1 MERELIEQEI
11 NNIMINYMCALK
23 RLETQIE
30 IINDEFQ
37 YKNNHNPIEHIKT
50 RVKSVDSIIAK
61 IKKYDIEF
69 STENIIEYVNDLIGA
84 RIVCC
89 FKSDIYKI
97 VEIIKKSSVLEVIK
111 EKDYIKNPKESGYAS
126 YHLIV
131 NVPVN
136 LSTGIVKIKAE
147 IQIRTIA
154 MDFWASLEHKLNYK
168 FSKNISNSLKEELV
182 ENSKMVNKLDK
193 RMNYIKEMINKNLDA
208 CKKKYMK
215 SKEIVNAI
223 LLGRKS

>member
-1 MERELIEQEI
+1 MEKEVIEQEI
-11 NNIMINYMCALK
+11 NDIMINYMCALK
-23 RLETQIE
+23 ILETQIE
-30 IINDEFQ
+30 VFNDEFQ

-50 RVKSVDSIIAK
+50 RVKSVESIM
-61 IKKYDIEF
+61 KKLEKYNLEF
-69 STENIIEYVNDLIGA
+69 SVDNIIEYINDIIGA
-84 RIVCC
+84 RIVCS

-97 VEIIKKSSVLEVIK
+97 VEIIKNSSVLEVIK
-111 EKDYIKNPKESGYAS
+111 EKDYIKDPKPSGYAS

-168 FSKNISNSLKEELV
+168 FSKNIPNDLKMELID
-182 ENSKMVNKLDK
+182 SAKMIGKLDE
-193 RMNYIKEMINKNLDA
+193 RMDYIQEMVKNY
-208 CKKKYMK
+208 
-215 SKEIVNAI
+215 
-223 LLGRKS
+223 

>member
-1 MERELIEQEI
+1 MEKEVIEQEI
-11 NNIMINYMCALK
+11 NDIMINYMCALK
-23 RLETQIE
+23 ILETQIE
-30 IINDEFQ
+30 VINDEFQ

-50 RVKSVDSIIAK
+50 RVKSVESIM
-61 IKKYDIEF
+61 KKLEKYNLEF
-69 STENIIEYVNDLIGA
+69 SVDNIIEYINDIIGA
-84 RIVCC
+84 RIVCS

-97 VEIIKKSSVLEVIK
+97 VEIIKNSSILEVIK
-111 EKDYIKNPKESGYAS
+111 EKDYIKDPKSSGYAS

-168 FSKNISNSLKEELV
+168 FSKNIPNDLKMELID
-182 ENSKMVNKLDK
+182 SAKMIGKLDE
-193 RMNYIKEMINKNLDA
+193 RMNYIQEMVKN
-208 CKKKYMK
+208 Y
-215 SKEIVNAI
+215 
-223 LLGRKS
+223 

>member
-1 MERELIEQEI
+1 MEKEVIEQEI
-11 NNIMINYMCALK
+11 NDIMINYMCALK
-23 RLETQIE
+23 ILETQIE
-30 IINDEFQ
+30 VFNDEFQ

-50 RVKSVDSIIAK
+50 RVKSVESIM
-61 IKKYDIEF
+61 KKLEKYNLEF
-69 STENIIEYVNDLIGA
+69 SVDNIIEYINDIIVA
-84 RIVCC
+84 RIVCS

-97 VEIIKKSSVLEVIK
+97 VEIIKNSSVLEVIK
-111 EKDYIKNPKESGYAS
+111 EKDYIKDPKPSGYAS

-168 FSKNISNSLKEELV
+168 FSKNIPNDLKMELID
-182 ENSKMVNKLDK
+182 SAKMIGKLDE
-193 RMNYIKEMINKNLDA
+193 RMDYIQEMVKNY
-208 CKKKYMK
+208 
-215 SKEIVNAI
+215 
-223 LLGRKS
+223 

>member
-1 MERELIEQEI
+1 MDRENIEQEI
-11 NNIMINYMCALK
+11 NDIMINYMCALK
-23 RLETQIE
+23 VLETQIE

-50 RVKSVDSIIAK
+50 RVKSVESIMNK
-61 IKKYDIEF
+61 LKRRNIEF
-69 STENIIEYVNDLIGA
+69 SIDNIIDYINDVIGA
-84 RIVCC
+84 RIVCS

-97 VEIIKKSSVLEVIK
+97 VEIIKQSSTLEVIK
-111 EKDYIKNPKESGYAS
+111 EKDYIKNPKKSGYAS

-131 NVPVN
+131 NVPVG

-168 FSKNISNSLKEELV
+168 FEKNIPDSLKEELMTS
-182 ENSKMVNKLDK
+182 SKMIYNLDE
-193 RMNYIKEMINKNLDA
+193 RMNYINEM
-208 CKKKYMK
+208 
-215 SKEIVNAI
+215 VNNY
-223 LLGRKS
+223 

>member
-1 MERELIEQEI
+1 MDRENIEQEI
-11 NNIMINYMCALK
+11 NDIMINYMCALK
-23 RLETQIE
+23 VLETQIE

-50 RVKSVDSIIAK
+50 RVKSVESIMNK
-61 IKKYDIEF
+61 LKRRNIEF
-69 STENIIEYVNDLIGA
+69 SIDNIIDYINDVIGA
-84 RIVCC
+84 RIVCS

-97 VEIIKKSSVLEVIK
+97 VEIIKQSSTLEVIK
-111 EKDYIKNPKESGYAS
+111 EKDYIKNSKKSGYAS

-131 NVPVN
+131 NVPVC

-168 FSKNISNSLKEELV
+168 FEKNIPDSLKEELMTS
-182 ENSKMVNKLDK
+182 SKMIYNLDE
-193 RMNYIKEMINKNLDA
+193 RMNYINEM
-208 CKKKYMK
+208 
-215 SKEIVNAI
+215 VNNY
-223 LLGRKS
+223 